1 MEEDGFLTITDRL
14 SRFSK
19 IGGEMVPHIKIE
31 DKLHELAGVT
41 EQVFAVSALP
51 DEKKGERIVV
61 ITTLSAEKLAPVLEK
76 LPQCDLPALW
86 KPRAN
91 QFFRVDALP
100 CWVPERSICAASSN
114 LQPPWPNPS
123 KPQPPRLRS
132 ENCSAFYRVFNR
144 RFTI

>member
-1 MEEDGFLTITDRL
+1 VTRGDWYVTGDIAAIDDEGFVRITDRL

-100 CWVPERSICAASSN
+100 MLGTGKIDLRGVKQLAATMAQSVEA
-114 LQPPWPNPS
+114 PTA
-123 KPQPPRLRS
+123 
-132 ENCSAFYRVFNR
+132 EAAE
-144 RFTI
+144 